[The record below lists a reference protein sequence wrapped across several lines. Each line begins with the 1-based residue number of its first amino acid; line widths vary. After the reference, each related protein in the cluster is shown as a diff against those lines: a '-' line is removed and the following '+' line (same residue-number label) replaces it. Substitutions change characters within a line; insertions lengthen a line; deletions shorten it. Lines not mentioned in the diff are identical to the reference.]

1 MYRSSKNIA
10 LAALLLF
17 GSINIASCA
26 ANEPPVPVA
35 VGRSVAA
42 EDEKYVYFLAT
53 DEYEDG
59 RDFVDSSLLI
69 HDRVMYD
76 RELGTVTDASAES
89 QLLALVDGKLYLS
102 EANDTDIMSVAAADL
117 VADPVGWRKYSSGA
131 GLETFTHE
139 IAVYVDRLALDC
151 GNPIDGDIS
160 SAALDFSDAELFSE
174 TERFLVGYD
183 GDYYYIKVVPHHI
196 ISDADESISD
206 EAVNE
211 ARRYDFVLCRGDD
224 ELYTLLT
231 ADCGAFSFNSFAA
244 IYDGYV
250 YYPDE
255 TGLMRRELT
264 AGSEPEVIY
273 SDYEE
278 NERFAET
285 ILPIAYE
292 SDGGFYMHET
302 ATIAPQPSSNL
313 LAVTSDG
320 VYVRDNDGAIFRI
333 SHDGGDVVEVAHRY
347 SQTERY
353 FVSGVDGKFKYV
365 SRDGYG
371 IVE

>member
-1 MYRSSKNIA
+1 MYRSYKNIA

-89 QLLALVDGKLYLS
+89 QLLALAGGKLYLS

-117 VADPVGWRKYSSGA
+117 VSDPVGWRKYAGSA

-139 IAVYVDRLALDC
+139 VAVYGDRLALDC
-151 GNPIDGDIS
+151 GNMIDGDIS
-160 SAALDFSDAELFSE
+160 SVSLDFTDAELFSE
-174 TERFLVGYD
+174 TERFLAGYD
-183 GDYYYIKVVPHHI
+183 GDYYYIKVAPHNI
-196 ISDADESISD
+196 LTDEAADTSD
-206 EAVNE
+206 EAMNE

-231 ADCGAFSFNSFAA
+231 ADRGAYSFNSFVA

-255 TGLMRRELT
+255 TGLTRRGLN
-264 AGSEPEVIY
+264 AGSKPEVIY

-292 SDGGFYMHET
+292 SDGGFYMYEL
-302 ATIAPQPSSNL
+302 ANIAPQPSSNL

-333 SHDGGDVVEVAHRY
+333 SHDGGSVVEVAHRY

-353 FVSGVDGKFKYV
+353 FVSGVDGRFKYV